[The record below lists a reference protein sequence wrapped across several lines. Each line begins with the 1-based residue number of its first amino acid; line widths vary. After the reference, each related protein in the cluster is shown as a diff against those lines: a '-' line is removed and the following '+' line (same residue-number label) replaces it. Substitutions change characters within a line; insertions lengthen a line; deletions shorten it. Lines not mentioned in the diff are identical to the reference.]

1 MVNRHIWV
9 QKIEAAWEE
18 RSILWLTGVRRVG
31 KTTLARSLPATEYMD
46 CELPRVRRKLK
57 DVEGFLESFGPGRL
71 ILDEIHRLENPS
83 EFLKIAADHFSK
95 TRILA
100 TGSSTLGASQRF
112 RDTLTG
118 RKRDLHLFPV
128 LYRELEAFNG
138 VHLAHRLQNGG
149 LPEKLLRPFFPEK
162 DYAEWLDAFW
172 ARDVQE
178 LFRLER
184 RDAFM
189 RLLEL
194 LLTQSG
200 QLCQLN
206 SFTSVCAASHT
217 TLANYLGVLEATG
230 VVHVV
235 RPFAKNSQREIVAMP
250 KVYGFDTGFVCFAR
264 GWRELRPEDKG
275 LLWEHLVL
283 DELVNLAGREAVFYW
298 RDKQKHEV
306 DFVLARRGAP
316 PVAIECKWQIDDE
329 AGKNFQSMIT
339 LHPKTRCL
347 VVAADMDKPRKNRT
361 RNWVETGLADLD
373 KALLLLD

>member
-1 MVNRHIWV
+1 MN
-9 QKIEAAWEE
+9 KIEEAWQE

-31 KTTLARSLPATEYMD
+31 KTTLARSLPEAEYLD
-46 CELPRVRRKLK
+46 CELPRIRRQL
-57 DVEGFLESFGPGRL
+57 DDPEEFLRSFGSGRL
-71 ILDEIHRLENPS
+71 ILDEIHRLNDPS
-83 EFLKIAADHFSK
+83 EFLKIAADHFPEI
-95 TRILA
+95 RVLA

-128 LYRELEAFNG
+128 LFRELKSFKGSN
-138 VHLAHRLQNGG
+138 LMQRLQHGG
-149 LPEKLLRPFFPEK
+149 LPENLMRSAFPEK
-162 DYAEWLDAFW
+162 DYAEWLDAYW

-194 LLTQSG
+194 LLAQSG

-206 SFTSVCAASHT
+206 SFTSACSASHT
-217 TLANYLGVLEATG
+217 TLANYVGVLEATG

-235 RPFAKNSQREIVAMP
+235 RPYAKHPQREIVAMP

-264 GWRELRPEDKG
+264 GWRELRAGDEG

-283 DELVNLAGREAVFYW
+283 DELLTLFGRDAVFYW

-306 DFVLARRGAP
+306 DFVLARRGQV
-316 PVAIECKWQIDDE
+316 PVAIECKWRIKDD
-329 AGKNFQSMIT
+329 AGKNFRSMRT
-339 LHPKTRCL
+339 LHPDLRCM
-347 VVAADMDKPRKNRT
+347 VVAADVDRPRLNRT
-361 RNWVETGLADLD
+361 ASWVETGLADIN
-373 KALLLLD
+373 KAYNLLAGE